1 LVVVQ
6 DREAAD
12 TASTICIGQAIP
24 AAAEWAIFLRKKKSL
39 RTLIIVIFGLWL
51 LYIERDRE
59 REWENLLIWW
69 YLLLHDTY
77 IQIYTYAT
85 RWHRQDEVSFIQV
98 KRLNLGS
105 IYGHAAHA
113 KCHLV
118 KSKDIINR
126 KT

>member
-12 TASTICIGQAIP
+12 TASTICFGQAIP

-77 IQIYTYAT
+77 IQIYTYTA
-85 RWHRQDEVSFIQV
+85 DDID
-98 KRLNLGS
+98 KM
-105 IYGHAAHA
+105 
-113 KCHLV
+113 KCLL
-118 KSKDIINR
+118 SR
-126 KT
+126 